1 MPANLYYTRK
11 IHCKCDVLN
20 HLKRDERNREKSLR
34 SGYTDA
40 INPISVCQFPI
51 CILLHQWYI
60 YSIDGV
66 NGDQEDKVMNQL
78 QQCDELKKKLDAL
91 RPFPAE
97 TLRSLRE
104 YYRVG
109 LTYSSN
115 ALEGNSLTES
125 ETKVVIEDGL
135 TVQGKP
141 LCDVYE
147 ALGHAEAYDHLQL
160 MATDKQLE
168 VSDILKL
175 HELFYKRI
183 DPSQAGKFRTVPVFI
198 SGSHYPLPPPEQI
211 PMLVDEL
218 LAWYRQHEPLLH
230 PLELAALVHQKFVFI
245 HPFVDGNGRVARL
258 LMNLVLLR
266 FGYPITIIPP
276 ILRLEYIATLEKA
289 HHSTNE
295 FIQFVIVREIET
307 LRELLRLLGC
317 SLEKTAAIILSHG
330 AAQVLQLLQTHSGW
344 RVPNLAE
351 ALQKSRPTIE
361 RRLRELRNADKIEF
375 RGAPKNG
382 GYFTK

>member
-1 MPANLYYTRK
+1 
-11 IHCKCDVLN
+11 
-20 HLKRDERNREKSLR
+20 
-34 SGYTDA
+34 
-40 INPISVCQFPI
+40 
-51 CILLHQWYI
+51 
-60 YSIDGV
+60 
-66 NGDQEDKVMNQL
+66 MNQL
-78 QQCDELKKKLDAL
+78 QRCDELKKKLDAL

-97 TLRSLRE
+97 TLKSLRE

-141 LCDVYE
+141 LHDVYE
-147 ALGHAEAYDHLQL
+147 ALGHAEAYDHLQF
-160 MATDKQLE
+160 MAADKLLE
-168 VSDILKL
+168 VADILKL
-175 HELFYKRI
+175 HELFYRRI

-198 SGSHYPLPPPEQI
+198 SGSHYPLPLPEQI
-211 PMLVDEL
+211 PVLMDKFLM
-218 LAWYRQHEPLLH
+218 WYQQNETELH
-230 PLELAALVHQKFVFI
+230 PLELAALAHQKFVFI

-289 HHSTNE
+289 HRNTND
-295 FIQFVIVREIET
+295 FIQFIIARETET
-307 LRELLRLLGC
+307 LRELLRLLGR
-317 SLEKTAAIILSHG
+317 SFEETGVTTLSEGADQILR
-330 AAQVLQLLQTHSGW
+330 LLQVHPGW

-351 ALQKSRPTIE
+351 ALQKSRPTVE
-361 RRLRELRNADKIEF
+361 RHLRELRNAGRVEF

-382 GYFTK
+382 GYFAK

>member
-1 MPANLYYTRK
+1 
-11 IHCKCDVLN
+11 
-20 HLKRDERNREKSLR
+20 
-34 SGYTDA
+34 
-40 INPISVCQFPI
+40 
-51 CILLHQWYI
+51 
-60 YSIDGV
+60 
-66 NGDQEDKVMNQL
+66 MNQL

-91 RPFPAE
+91 RPFPEE
-97 TLRSLRE
+97 TLKSLRE

-141 LCDVYE
+141 LHDVYE
-147 ALGHAEAYDHLQL
+147 ALGHAEAYDHLQS
-160 MATDKQLE
+160 MAADKRLE
-168 VSDILKL
+168 VADILKL

-198 SGSHYPLPPPEQI
+198 SGSHYPLSLPEQI
-211 PMLVDEL
+211 PALMDKF
-218 LAWYRQHEPLLH
+218 LAWYRRNETELH
-230 PLELAALVHQKFVFI
+230 PLELAALAHQKFVFI

-276 ILRLEYIATLEKA
+276 ILRLEYIAALEKA
-289 HHSTNE
+289 HRSTDD
-295 FIQFVIVREIET
+295 FIQFIIARETET
-307 LRELLRLLGC
+307 LRELLRLLGR
-317 SLEKTAAIILSHG
+317 SLEETEVATLSEGADQILR
-330 AAQVLQLLQTHSGW
+330 LLQAHPGW

-351 ALQKSRPTIE
+351 TLQKSRPTIE
-361 RRLRELRNADKIEF
+361 RHLRELRNTGRIEF